1 MLVQSLGQEDPWRR
15 AWQPTSMFLPGE
27 THGQR
32 SLARLQSMGS
42 QRVTRYLARKHV
54 PKGLNL
60 GLILLSRQSFLGIKW
75 EMYEWGKKE

>member
-1 MLVQSLGQEDPWRR
+1 MLVQSLSQEDPWRR

-42 QRVTRYLARKHV
+42 QRVKHYLARKQV
-54 PKGLNL
+54 CSKRFKFGAYSF
-60 GLILLSRQSFLGIKW
+60 IQTVFSRD
-75 EMYEWGKKE
+75 